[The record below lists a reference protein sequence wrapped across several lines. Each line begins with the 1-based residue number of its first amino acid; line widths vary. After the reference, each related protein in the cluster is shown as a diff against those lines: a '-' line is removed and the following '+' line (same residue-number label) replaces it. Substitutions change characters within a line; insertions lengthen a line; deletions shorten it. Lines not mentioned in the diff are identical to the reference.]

1 MRRKGLT
8 RRRLS
13 TTLLDADRPG
23 KLPGPRTRTRNE
35 MTATIQRGARSA
47 HVYERLREL
56 IIRGRLAPGARVV
69 EQEVAERMGM
79 GRTPVREALQLLVQE
94 GWVVAS
100 EAGRRQ
106 LTVAPL
112 RADDV
117 PELFGILAELEASA
131 LRGLDRLSEAERKA
145 LAAEARAANRAF
157 GEIVARVPVDPEAAF
172 NSHRA
177 FHATLTAPLAGPR
190 LSWLLGMVRPQ
201 VERYEWFYGTLLQS
215 NLDVTTDEHESVVR
229 ALEAGDAESAAT
241 AVRQNWIN
249 AGARLAGVIGRVGER
264 GAW

>member
-1 MRRKGLT
+1 
-8 RRRLS
+8 
-13 TTLLDADRPG
+13 
-23 KLPGPRTRTRNE
+23 

-56 IIRGRLAPGARVV
+56 IVSGRLAPGARVV
-69 EQEVAERMGM
+69 EQEVAERMGV

-94 GWVVAS
+94 GWLVAS
-100 EAGRRQ
+100 EGGRRQ

-117 PELFGILAELEASA
+117 TELFGILAELEASA
-131 LRGLDRLSEAERKA
+131 LRGLDRLPQAERAA
-145 LAAEARAANRAF
+145 LAADARAANRAF
-157 GEIVARVPVDPEAAF
+157 VDVVAQVPVDPEGAF
-172 NSHRA
+172 NTHRA

-190 LSWLLGMVRPQ
+190 LTWLLGMVRPQ
-201 VERYEWFYGTLLQS
+201 VERYEWFYGTLLQGS
-215 NLDVTTDEHESVVR
+215 LDVATDEHESVVR
-229 ALEAGDAESAAT
+229 ALDAGDAEAAAV

-249 AGARLAGVIGRVGER
+249 AGARLSAVIGRVGER

>member
-1 MRRKGLT
+1 
-8 RRRLS
+8 
-13 TTLLDADRPG
+13 
-23 KLPGPRTRTRNE
+23 

-47 HVYERLREL
+47 HVYDRLREL
-56 IIRGRLAPGARVV
+56 IVRGRLAPGARVV
-69 EQEVAERMGM
+69 EQEVAERMGV

-94 GWVVAS
+94 GWLVAS
-100 EAGRRQ
+100 EGGRRQ

-117 PELFGILAELEASA
+117 TELFGILAELEASA
-131 LRGLDRLSEAERKA
+131 LRGLDRLPEAERTA

-157 GEIVARVPVDPEAAF
+157 GDVVARVPVDPEGAF
-172 NSHRA
+172 TTHRA

-201 VERYEWFYGTLLQS
+201 VERYEWFYGTLLQGD
-215 NLDVTTDEHESVVR
+215 LDAAPDEHEAVVR
-229 ALEAGDAESAAT
+229 ALDAGDAEAAAT
-241 AVRQNWIN
+241 AVRENWIN
-249 AGARLAGVIGRVGER
+249 AGSRLAAVIGRVGER